1 MKKLA
6 WREIL
11 SIRNTRNGVKNSF
24 HLLFSE
30 PFPLCD
36 KVKKFPAAEKLDDQ
50 DHELGVLIN
59 LAKIDFKKEKQ

>member
-11 SIRNTRNGVKNSF
+11 NIRNPRNGVKN
-24 HLLFSE
+24 LLFSE

-50 DHELGVLIN
+50 DHELGVLVN
-59 LAKIDFKKEKQ
+59 LARIDFKKEKRG